1 MTKDRAKSDNA
12 PPSAPQTAATL
23 VHDLKNLLN
32 PIALFAQVAQRGLE
46 RDRKAEALESI
57 AEIRELV
64 VQAARALD
72 GASRT
77 ARRLDSSR
85 SQDLIALLPDAVIA
99 VDSAGVVTSANPRA
113 LSLFGYS
120 SDELIGAK
128 VELLLPE
135 SARVAHVQRRQDFE
149 HAPRLRP
156 MGNGLLLS
164 ARHKD
169 GREVPVEIMLR
180 PTDGGTIA
188 VVRDVSERR
197 AVDREVRR
205 WREVFIRASTAI
217 AISQGATLLDVNT
230 AYAAL
235 HGYARE
241 ELVGKPLEQILA
253 PCDRERVAAIFRG
266 ESGAHM
272 TFEASH
278 LRKDGGTFPAAIETT
293 HIQGGEGGEITVAFV
308 HDKSLQKEL
317 ERTREDY
324 LGFMSHDLRNPLS
337 NVVLSAR
344 SLSRRLQAAGDAE
357 GRHEADVI
365 LHSASSIDA
374 MIREFLDVAYL
385 ESDRVELER
394 EPTDL
399 VDLVRSA
406 IDRTLST
413 SVRPRVTLEECA
425 PLVTS
430 VDRFRIERVVVNFVT
445 NAIKYSD
452 GAVSVHVDTNGSEAA
467 VSVSDNGRGIAPED
481 LPRVFEKFHRTRS
494 AKAEREGFGLGLYIC
509 RRIAE
514 QHGGRVSVESVV
526 GRGSTFKLTLPFDA
540 TDTREAAPRGP
551 RARTPAASAPAAASA
566 KLAGKRVLL
575 VEDEPD
581 ALASLGRLLRFE
593 AIEVAEASD
602 GLAALAL
609 VQSFRP
615 HVVVLD
621 LEMPGMGGAELLTR
635 LSATQPDLATVIM
648 TGFSEHD
655 RRVLSLRDEHRSG
668 FVAKPVD
675 VDRLLS
681 VLGTL
686 IPSDE

>member
-1 MTKDRAKSDNA
+1 
-12 PPSAPQTAATL
+12 
-23 VHDLKNLLN
+23 
-32 PIALFAQVAQRGLE
+32 
-46 RDRKAEALESI
+46 
-57 AEIRELV
+57 
-64 VQAARALD
+64 
-72 GASRT
+72 
-77 ARRLDSSR
+77 
-85 SQDLIALLPDAVIA
+85 
-99 VDSAGVVTSANPRA
+99 
-113 LSLFGYS
+113 
-120 SDELIGAK
+120 
-128 VELLLPE
+128 
-135 SARVAHVQRRQDFE
+135 
-149 HAPRLRP
+149 
-156 MGNGLLLS
+156 
-164 ARHKD
+164 
-169 GREVPVEIMLR
+169 
-180 PTDGGTIA
+180 
-188 VVRDVSERR
+188 
-197 AVDREVRR
+197 
-205 WREVFIRASTAI
+205 
-217 AISQGATLLDVNT
+217 
-230 AYAAL
+230 
-235 HGYARE
+235 
-241 ELVGKPLEQILA
+241 
-253 PCDRERVAAIFRG
+253 
-266 ESGAHM
+266 
-272 TFEASH
+272 
-278 LRKDGGTFPAAIETT
+278 
-293 HIQGGEGGEITVAFV
+293 
-308 HDKSLQKEL
+308 
-317 ERTREDY
+317 
-324 LGFMSHDLRNPLS
+324 
-337 NVVLSAR
+337 
-344 SLSRRLQAAGDAE
+344 
-357 GRHEADVI
+357 
-365 LHSASSIDA
+365 